1 MDEANKSPDAASD
14 FFLINKSFFLKAL
27 AQSKPAKWE
36 KWRVWSRGWTHERL
50 CSRSLAEAQNDIMVK
65 MKGKW
70 STVSV
75 INPSSDTSCSALL
88 LLSGSISINT
98 NLLSLFHT
106 HTNTLGKL
114 LIAWGSRVSAQL
126 GTRLRTSQ
134 GDPRSSPPRPR
145 VLTASVSPCHQGSL
159 LETTSLPSMGRLF
172 KQCQACAVAQL
183 AAQKTRWRFAGLIV
197 LWVLLWVPSRCHS
210 QQGTV
215 EGWVQHDAHT

>member
-75 INPSSDTSCSALL
+75 INPSSDTSSSALL
-88 LLSGSISINT
+88 LLPGSISINT

-106 HTNTLGKL
+106 HKHAGEITYRVREPRLCPARDLTQNF
-114 LIAWGSRVSAQL
+114 SRRPEIFSP
-126 GTRLRTSQ
+126 TST
-134 GDPRSSPPRPR
+134 GADCIGFSMPPRVTPWNHLSAIDGQ
-145 VLTASVSPCHQGSL
+145 V
-159 LETTSLPSMGRLF
+159 
-172 KQCQACAVAQL
+172 
-183 AAQKTRWRFAGLIV
+183 I
-197 LWVLLWVPSRCHS
+197 
-210 QQGTV
+210 
-215 EGWVQHDAHT
+215 